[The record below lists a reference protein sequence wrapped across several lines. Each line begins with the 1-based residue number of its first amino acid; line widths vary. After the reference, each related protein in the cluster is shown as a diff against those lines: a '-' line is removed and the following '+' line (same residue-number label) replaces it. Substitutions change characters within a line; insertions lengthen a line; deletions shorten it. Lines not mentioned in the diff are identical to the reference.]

1 MNVSFV
7 GKKMRIQQRGR
18 FKTVVLDDSS
28 TIQYICRGIV
38 QHIKDDIYCHL
49 RIESPDMIQKI
60 EEIDGFIRK
69 HQPIPFSPWLQGAQ
83 TLVLKKAAR
92 CICPSPDTILGQ
104 EVEVDIRLGNF
115 GSFGYCWLVHKIFLL

>member
-1 MNVSFV
+1 
-7 GKKMRIQQRGR
+7 MRIQQRGR
-18 FKTVVLDDSS
+18 FKTVVHDDSS
-28 TIQYICRGIV
+28 TIQYICRGIL

-49 RIESPDMIQKI
+49 RIDSPEMIQNI
-60 EEIDGFIRK
+60 EEIDAFIRK
-69 HQPIPFSPWLQGAQ
+69 HQPLPFSPWLQGAQ

-92 CICPSPDTILGQ
+92 CVMCDDSVIGQ